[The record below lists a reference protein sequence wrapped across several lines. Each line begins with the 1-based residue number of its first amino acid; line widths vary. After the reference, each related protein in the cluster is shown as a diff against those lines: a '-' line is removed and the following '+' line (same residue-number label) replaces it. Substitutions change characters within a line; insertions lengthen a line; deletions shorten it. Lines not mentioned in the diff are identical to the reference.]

1 MEAPLPWGESV
12 KQYNFWVH
20 YDVAIVGGG
29 PGGSTTAGFLKKYDP
44 NCQVIILEREKFPRD
59 HVGES
64 QLPPISRILDELGV
78 WEKVEAA
85 NFPIKVGASY
95 RWGKNPEIWDFEFI
109 PRDMFHDEPRPAKF
123 EGQRRWTAF
132 QVDRAIYDEILLRHA
147 EDLGAEVREETR
159 VVKVLRE
166 DDTIAGLQLESGE
179 VITANYY
186 VDASGHPG
194 VIRRAM
200 GVETKIPTSLQNI
213 AVWDYWQNADW
224 AVKIGVGG
232 TLVQVFSLGYGW
244 FWFIPLGPTRTSI
257 GFITSAEYFKK
268 SGLSTEELYAKAI
281 SEEPLIQELTKNA
294 TSEDKLQATKDWSF
308 VATRMTGENWMLVGE
323 SAGFADPI
331 LAAGLSLTHSAAREA
346 AFTLLE
352 FMRGEQD
359 PIWLREQYERIQT
372 KRVGNHIRFA
382 DYWYTANAQFTDL
395 KEFTS
400 QIAAS
405 NGLDLSPD
413 KAWAWLAQGGFIDE
427 EFAIGLAGFTLDQ
440 VKDLGSHLTEVQPTE
455 HVAENNVFAL
465 TLEGSTKI
473 DRAIYPKGQ
482 VKRSPCLER
491 EGRLLPVLG
500 CTDLVL
506 HILQKHTERN
516 EIAAALLEVSR
527 RYSTNETFVMQV
539 LSRFEITLEAM
550 ISDGWVRASYEPSVP
565 MTPLPNNRTV
575 LEWLASYQLELPET

>member
-1 MEAPLPWGESV
+1 M
-12 KQYNFWVH
+12 H

-29 PGGSTTAGFLKKYDP
+29 PAGSTTAAFLRKHDP
-44 NCQVIILEREKFPRD
+44 TCKVVIFEREKFPRD

-85 NFPIKVGASY
+85 NFPIKIGASY
-95 RWGKNPEIWDFEFI
+95 RWGKTPEIWDFEFV
-109 PRDMFHDEPRPAKF
+109 PRGMFRDEPRPAKF

-147 EDLGAEVREETR
+147 EELGAEVHEETR
-159 VVKVLRE
+159 
-166 DDTIAGLQLESGE
+166 IAKIHKEGDRITGLGMDSGE
-179 VITANYY
+179 VVTADFY

-200 GVETKIPTSLQNI
+200 GVETSHPTNLQNI

-224 AVKIGVGG
+224 AVKVGVGG

-257 GFITSAEYFKK
+257 GFITSADYFKK
-268 SGLSTEELYAKAI
+268 TGLTTEELYKKAFA
-281 SEEPLIQELTKNA
+281 EEPRLQELTKNA

-308 VATRMTGENWMLVGE
+308 VSTRMTGENWMLVGE

-346 AFTLLE
+346 AFTILE
-352 FMRGEQD
+352 FRRGQED
-359 PIWLREQYERIQT
+359 PMWLREQFEKIQT
-372 KRVGNHIRFA
+372 RRVGNHIRFA
-382 DYWYTANAQFTDL
+382 DYWYTANTQFTDL

-400 QIAAS
+400 EIART
-405 NGLDLSPD
+405 NGLELTPD

-440 VKDLGSHLTEVQPTE
+440 VKDLGSHLTEIQPTE
-455 HVAENNVFAL
+455 HVAGNNVFELNLDGANR
-465 TLEGSTKI
+465 I
-473 DRAIYPKGQ
+473 DRAVYPKGQ
-482 VKRSPCLER
+482 VKRSPCFER
-491 EGRLLPVLG
+491 DGRVLPVLG
-500 CTDLVL
+500 STDLIIHL
-506 HILQKHTERN
+506 LQKGTERN
-516 EIAAALLEVSR
+516 ELAGNLLDVAR
-527 RYSTNETFVMQV
+527 HYSTNETFVFQV
-539 LSRFEITLEAM
+539 LAPFEITLEAM
-550 ISDGWVRASYEPSVP
+550 ISDGWIKATYEPSVP

-575 LEWLASYQLELPET
+575 LQWLVDNGLPTPNA